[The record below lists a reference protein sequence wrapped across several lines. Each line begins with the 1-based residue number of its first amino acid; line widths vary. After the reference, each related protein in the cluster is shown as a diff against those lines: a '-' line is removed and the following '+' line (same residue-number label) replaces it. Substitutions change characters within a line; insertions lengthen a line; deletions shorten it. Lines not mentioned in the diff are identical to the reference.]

1 MSELKPHTADV
12 NAALWGRR
20 ASDWAQIQ
28 EATCRP
34 VYFAVFDRLGVQPGA
49 VLLDAGCG
57 AGMAAQIAAER
68 GAVVTGLDASPN
80 LLAIAR
86 NRVPAG
92 DFRQGELERLPF
104 SDDEF
109 DLVTGFNS
117 LQYAGNPRIALS
129 EAKRVAKPQAL
140 VAVMTWGQ
148 PGGMEAAALVA
159 ALKPLLPPVPA
170 GAPGPFALSEEA
182 ALRAF
187 AAEGGL
193 QTIEVFDVNSPWRY
207 DNLAE
212 ALRGLMSSG
221 VAARAAAAS
230 GEEAV
235 NAAHTAAL
243 EPFRQLDNSFEI
255 QATFRCLIARA

>member
-1 MSELKPHTADV
+1 MSTQL
-12 NAALWGRR
+12 LWGKR
-20 ASDWAQIQ
+20 ASDWAEIQ

-34 VYFAVFDRLGVQPGA
+34 VYLAVFDRLGVHPGSA
-49 VLLDAGCG
+49 LFDAGCG

-68 GAVVTGLDASPN
+68 GAVVTGLDASSD

-86 NRVPAG
+86 KRVPAG
-92 DFRQGELERLPF
+92 DFHLGELERLPF
-104 SDDEF
+104 PDDKF

-117 LQYAGNPRIALS
+117 FQYAGNPGVALS
-129 EAKRVAKPQAL
+129 EAQRVAKPQATI
-140 VAVMTWGQ
+140 AVITWGQ
-148 PGGMEAAALVA
+148 PEGMEAAALVA
-159 ALKPLLPPVPA
+159 ALKPLLPPAPA

-193 QTIEVFDVNSPWRY
+193 ETVEIFDVNSPWHY
-207 DNLAE
+207 DTLAA

-235 NAAHTAAL
+235 NAAHRKAL
-243 EPFRQLDNSFEI
+243 EPFRQADDSFKI